1 MSAAIELDSVD
12 LALLAELQNDARISN
27 KDLAARVGVAPSTCL
42 ARVQRLRQR
51 GVIHGFRV
59 VLDEKALGN
68 TVEAFL
74 AIQMTPHN
82 QAFVPPFIEETLRRP
97 GVREIFLLT
106 GPDDFMVRVSVQDL
120 NALQRL
126 VLEHFTTRREIAAVQ
141 TRLIF
146 QSWAGGP
153 IGPT

>member
-51 GVIHGFRV
+51 GVIQGFRV
-59 VLDEKALGN
+59 VLDEKTLGR

-74 AIQMTPHN
+74 AIRMTPHN
-82 QAFVPPFIEETLRRP
+82 QAFVPPFIEETLNQP

-106 GPDDFMVRVSVQDL
+106 GPDDFMVRVSVEDL
-120 NALQRL
+120 NALQQL
-126 VLEHFTTRREIAAVQ
+126 VLDHFTTRREIAAVQ

-146 QSWAGGP
+146 QRWTGGP
-153 IGPT
+153 VLPA